1 MATSH
6 KGGPVLTAPH
16 RAEVPAR
23 LRTPYEALKIA
34 SYGAEPQLSPKT
46 PAGAPGP
53 ESKGAISPPKTPGSY

>member
-1 MATSH
+1 MAKSH

-34 SYGAEPQLSPKT
+34 ESGAKPALSPAT
-46 PAGAPGP
+46 PPGAPGP